1 MTAATDT
8 RPASPSDY
16 AAPSAA
22 AALAIVR
29 RELAPGRRG
38 LYAAM
43 LVAVATLLGL
53 LLSLWLTEPGP
64 LPPRLHAGFGA
75 LALLNAGWCVALVRI
90 LVRRGAVVDDR
101 ILLARTAVLGA
112 SLFGIVGTAVA
123 LSRESAS
130 AATAVVALSLT
141 FVALASG
148 LLARALAVRR
158 DLLGLKAALTR
169 SS

>member
-1 MTAATDT
+1 MNAATDT
-8 RPASPSDY
+8 RPSSPSDY
-16 AAPSAA
+16 TAPSAE
-22 AALAIVR
+22 AALAIIR

-43 LVAVATLLGL
+43 LIVVATLLGL

-64 LPPRLHAGFGA
+64 LPSRLHAAFGA
-75 LALLNAGWCVALVRI
+75 LVLLNTGWCATLVRI
-90 LVRRGAVVDDR
+90 LARRRTLVDDR
-101 ILLARTAVLGA
+101 VLLARTAVFAA

-123 LSRESAS
+123 ISRERAS

-148 LLARALAVRR
+148 LLARALAARR
-158 DLLGLKAALTR
+158 DLLGLKAALAR